1 MRHKATAILAAMAL
15 AALSGAG
22 LSSCIAKTVVG
33 VVTAPVRVAGKAVDL
48 TTTSQSEADEKRGR
62 DMRRSEQRLGRIE
75 RDRDLHSRQCARG
88 DDRACELAEAER
100 AELDRSYR
108 VAPERR

>member
-22 LSSCIAKTVVG
+22 LSGCIARTVVG

-48 TTTSQSEADEKRGR
+48 TTTSQSEA
-62 DMRRSEQRLGRIE
+62 
-75 RDRDLHSRQCARG
+75 
-88 DDRACELAEAER
+88 ER

-108 VAPERR
+108 AAPERR